1 MSTNTQGRKI
11 KLEHFANLVAV
22 AYSDNFLDDEEKAFL
37 ADRAAEYGID
47 KNETEKI
54 LEQANELQFVVPL
67 NYEEREEQLADAV
80 YMAMIDGDVH
90 EKEYELCLSIA
101 QKLNFKQKDLDQII
115 KLTKKLWKTN

>member
-1 MSTNTQGRKI
+1 MSTNTKGRNI

-37 ADRAAEYGID
+37 AERAAEYGID
-47 KNETEKI
+47 KEETEKI
-54 LEQANELQFVVPL
+54 LGQANELQFVVPL

-101 QKLNFKQKDLDQII
+101 KKLNFKQKDLDQII
-115 KLTKKLWKTN
+115 KLTKKLWKNN